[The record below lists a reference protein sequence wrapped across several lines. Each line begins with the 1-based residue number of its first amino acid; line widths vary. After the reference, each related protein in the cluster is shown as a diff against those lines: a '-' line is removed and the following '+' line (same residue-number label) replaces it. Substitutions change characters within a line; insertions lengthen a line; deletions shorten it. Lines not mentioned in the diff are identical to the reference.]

1 MFTVD
6 LILQEV
12 NPHLRGGRVENH
24 LGKTIPSSPDR
35 DSNLDLPVLSSR
47 VQHDKRR
54 SRTAYLGG
62 IKGADRPLAGISHR
76 EPSSALGH
84 NLSRNKPSS
93 TVCVCFFVIQLPT
106 ITTLPIRFTTVTRRT
121 TLPIRFTAV
130 TRRTI
135 LPIRFTAVTR
145 RTILPIR
152 FTAVTRRTCIPA
164 IPPPL
169 PYYPSSSRHHI
180 QIQRVCEHYDL
191 P

>member
-1 MFTVD
+1 MAS
-6 LILQEV
+6 QA
-12 NPHLRGGRVENH
+12 VEFNTTSA
-24 LGKTIPSSPDR
+24 LANYATEAAE
-35 DSNLDLPVLSSR
+35 
-47 VQHDKRR
+47 R

-93 TVCVCFFVIQLPT
+93 TVCVCFFIIQLPT
-106 ITTLPIRFTTVTRRT
+106 ITTLPIRFTAVTRRTTLPIRFTVVTRRTTLPIRFTAVTRRTTLPIRFTTVTRRT

-130 TRRTI
+130 TRRTT

-152 FTAVTRRTCIPA
+152 FTVVTRRTCLPA
-164 IPPPL
+164 IPPSPL
-169 PYYPSSSRHHI
+169 LS
-180 QIQRVCEHYDL
+180 EL
-191 P
+191 F